1 MPLRP
6 SVRRRGARCAPRPG
20 SAGARRLGGT
30 GRGGPAAR
38 RANRRVR
45 RGAAVDAGAR
55 IVAAGPFRPT
65 PRLPSRTHVPVHRY
79 PACAP
84 SRRAPTLCRRRSAT
98 GRLTELAA
106 PGRGD
111 VARLRDAR
119 GSRARGPRRPRGRA
133 RTRTSPPPHTR
144 PRPRRACPPPRR
156 GPRAG
161 PGLHLT
167 PATLRRPGA
176 PAPRRPGAPA
186 PRRPGAP
193 ASYRPGTAAP
203 ASDVWATPSTAQG
216 GSPPTVT
223 PASRDAFSG
232 GARGARPRD

>member
-176 PAPRRPGAPA
+176 PAPRRPGAAARASPSA
-186 PRRPGAP
+186 PRR
-193 ASYRPGTAAP
+193 RRRRE
-203 ASDVWATPSTAQG
+203 VLR
-216 GSPPTVT
+216 PPTT
-223 PASRDAFSG
+223 CASRDLFRG
-232 GARGARPRD
+232 GARGARLRD